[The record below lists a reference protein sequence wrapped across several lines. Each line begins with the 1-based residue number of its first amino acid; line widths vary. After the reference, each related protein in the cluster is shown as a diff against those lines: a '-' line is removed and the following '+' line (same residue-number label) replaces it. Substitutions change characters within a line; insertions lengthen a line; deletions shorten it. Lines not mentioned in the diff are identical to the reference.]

1 MTAPELRPSD
11 RPLGKGSAAALVCA
25 AVSLWLLLWLFAH
38 TDLTV
43 RERGAQITFFFS
55 ALAVFA
61 VGVGIAWR
69 LGFRASR
76 RAVWLIVA
84 SGIVF
89 RLSLAPVRP
98 VTTIDI
104 YRYLWEGRLV
114 NAGFNPFAYRPD
126 SPELEPLRDWVWPR
140 VDHRDV
146 PAAYLPVAQY
156 AFALADRI
164 PADRIITLKLL
175 FAAFDIGTLL
185 LLPGLLVRLRRPPVW
200 VLVYAWHPLIV
211 GEVVA
216 RGHFDSVGIFF
227 LVLSARLLLA
237 PARYGRALAGAA
249 LAASILGKGYA
260 IVVLP
265 FFLIAA
271 RPHRWWFAGGAAG
284 FAAAACLRFASAGR
298 HLLDGMMMYVRGWHG
313 YASVFP
319 VVERALATFTADPA
333 VAARWVCGIALAAWI
348 VLLLVRQIGSTDRL
362 APFDSSFL
370 ALAAFYVL
378 SPVLYPWYLSWTVP
392 FLCLRPRPAWLLLTG
407 SVYAFYAHPLV
418 APRGEIWWLNAIEYG
433 APLALAA
440 ALAAARWRK
449 GALPRRSFHRV
460 RDEVN
465 ARLESP

>member
-1 MTAPELRPSD
+1 MGR
-11 RPLGKGSAAALVCA
+11 GSAAALVCV
-25 AVSLWLLLWLFAH
+25 AVLLWGLLWLFAH
-38 TDLTV
+38 TNLAL
-43 RERGAQITFFFS
+43 RERGAQVAFFFS

-76 RAVWLIVA
+76 RAVWFIVA
-84 SGIVF
+84 SAIVL
-89 RLSLAPVRP
+89 RLSLAPARP

-114 NAGFNPFAYRPD
+114 NAGVNPFAHRPD

-140 VDHRDV
+140 VRRRDV
-146 PAAYLPVAQY
+146 PAAYPPVAQY

-249 LAASILGKGYA
+249 LAASILAKGYA

-284 FAAAACLRFASAGR
+284 FAAAAYLPFASAGR
-298 HLLDGMMMYVRGWHG
+298 GLFEGMMLYIRGWHG
-313 YASVFP
+313 YGSVFP
-319 VVERALATFTADPA
+319 VVERAAATFTDNQAA
-333 VAARWVCGIALAAWI
+333 AARWVCGVALAAW
-348 VLLLVRQIGSTDRL
+348 VLLLLVRQIRSNERL
-362 APFDSSFL
+362 AAFDSSFL
-370 ALAAFYVL
+370 ALAGFYLL
-378 SPVLYPWYLSWTVP
+378 SSVLYPWYLSWTVP
-392 FLCLRPRPAWLLLTG
+392 FLCLRPRLAWLLLTG
-407 SVYAFYAHPLV
+407 SVYVFYAHVLV
-418 APRGEIWWLNAIEYG
+418 APRGEIWWLSAIQYG
-433 APLALAA
+433 APLALAG
-440 ALAAARWRK
+440 ALAAARAGGRE
-449 GALPRRSFHRV
+449 RSRAEV
-460 RDEVN
+460 RIACEN
-465 ARLESP
+465 K